1 VSGDIAFRESGERR
15 RFFSVFAGSQSCGAF
30 LNADA
35 VSKSGKIGSRRRCD
49 PFAKDS
55 RDDRFRRTL
64 RRAETRDVFLHA
76 PDVP

>member
-1 VSGDIAFRESGERR
+1 MLAEQVDEYLFPEL
-15 RFFSVFAGSQSCGAF
+15 CGAF

-49 PFAKDS
+49 PFAKEHFSD